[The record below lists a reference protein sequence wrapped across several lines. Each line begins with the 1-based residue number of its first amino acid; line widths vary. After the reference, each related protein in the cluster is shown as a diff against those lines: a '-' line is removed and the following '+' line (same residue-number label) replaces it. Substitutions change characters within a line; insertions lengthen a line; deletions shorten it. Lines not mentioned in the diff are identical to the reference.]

1 MRRTQCTIA
10 TLSVAALLSL
20 SACSTPTSGQGTVA
34 TGRSRVVALL
44 NDTLDSLPS
53 DVHATGAPT
62 TGTAPCRK
70 KFLGYAVGGTGKH
83 RVEGPLIVPLPGGA
97 NPRPLLDQV
106 EARWRSQGFTI
117 DRSGLSN
124 QRYPK
129 IGATTPDG
137 YTIVATAITDQPPRL
152 DLYATSQCLAG

>member
-1 MRRTQCTIA
+1 MA
-10 TLSVAALLSL
+10 TVGVAALLSL
-20 SACSTPTSGQGTVA
+20 PACTTPTSGQGTVA

-53 DVHATGAPT
+53 DVHATGAPS

-83 RVEGPLIVPLPGGA
+83 HVEGPLIVPLPSSTD
-97 NPRPLLDQV
+97 PRPLLDEV
-106 EARWRSQGFTI
+106 AARWQRQGFTI

-129 IGATTPDG
+129 IRATTPDG
-137 YTIVATAITDQPPRL
+137 YTVVVTAITDQPPRL